1 MKRKTSILTA
11 AVGGLLCALMLAPSS
26 AAVAGTL
33 PGAAFQTILDRAAA
47 SGTPGLVAYVET
59 AHGESW
65 AGAAGVSR
73 IGGDD
78 VTPASIFRLFSI
90 TKTIVAATA
99 FTLIDEGRIGLDDP
113 IGKWLDTSLIGD
125 LPHHDV
131 LTVRHLIAQTSGIRD
146 YDDDRFV
153 AMIREDMTHTWK
165 PEELV
170 AHAADGEAFAPP
182 GDARS
187 YYSNTNYTLLGLII
201 EKASG
206 MPLVEAV
213 HARVLEPLGAAH
225 TYFWEETDRPQTVA
239 GYYDE
244 DGDLLDVSALNPSL
258 IWAAGNVVSTA
269 EDAARLVRGI
279 LAGDLL
285 SAESRALMTNDFRPL
300 NERPI
305 EYGYGSFRAPQWNPA
320 PVGHSGEGPGGDA
333 IAMLWPDDGTVVV
346 VLTNLENGAH
356 LKAFGEIAA
365 ALGK

>member
-1 MKRKTSILTA
+1 MKRTASILTA
-11 AVGGLLCALMLAPSS
+11 AIGFFMTMTLTSDAVLAG
-26 AAVAGTL
+26 AL
-33 PGAAFQTILDRAAA
+33 PGDTFQAIIDKAAA
-47 SGTPGLVAYVET
+47 SGAPGVVARVET
-59 AHGESW
+59 ADGESW
-65 AGAAGVSR
+65 TGAAGVTS
-73 IGGDD
+73 IGGED

-113 IGKWLDTSLIGD
+113 IARWLDASLIGD
-125 LPHHDV
+125 LPHHEA
-131 LTVRHLIAQTSGIRD
+131 LTVRHLIAQTSGVRD

-153 AMIREDMTHTWK
+153 AMIREDMSHTWK

-182 GDARS
+182 GNAHS

-201 EKASG
+201 ERVSG

-225 TYFWEETDRPQTVA
+225 TFFWEETDRPQTVA
-239 GYYDE
+239 GYYAE
-244 DGDLLDVSALNPSL
+244 DGGLLDVSALNPSL

-269 EDAARLVRGI
+269 EDAARLIRGI
-279 LAGDLL
+279 LAGSLL
-285 SAESRALMTNDFRPL
+285 SAESRALMTEDFRPL
-300 NERPI
+300 NERTI
-305 EYGYGSFRAPQWNPA
+305 EYGYGTFRAPQWTPA
-320 PVGHSGEGPGGDA
+320 PIGHSGEGPGGDA

-356 LKAFGEIAA
+356 LTAFGEIAA